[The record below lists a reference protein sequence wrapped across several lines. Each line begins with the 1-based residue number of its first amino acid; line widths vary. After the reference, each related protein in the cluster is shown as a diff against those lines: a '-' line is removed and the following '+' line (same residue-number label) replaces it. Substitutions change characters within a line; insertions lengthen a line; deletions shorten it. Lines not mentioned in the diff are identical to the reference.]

1 MRMKRFRYIPTKDY
15 LCNYVVSRIPVYGL
29 RMAAYRRLGVRIGV
43 DSTILMSTEMHR
55 SEDLIIGRNTIINQH
70 CFLDGRGGLRIGN
83 NVNVSSHVLLVAGTH
98 DVQDGTNFSAVVKP
112 IVIDDYVWLCTKA
125 MILPG
130 VTVGYGA
137 VVAAGAVVTRD
148 VEAFAIVAGT
158 PARKIGE
165 RTPDLLY
172 SLGPY
177 DVSWQ

>member
-1 MRMKRFRYIPTKDY
+1 MKRPPYIPTKDY
-15 LCNYVVSRIPVYGL
+15 LCNHVINRIPIRGA
-29 RMAAYRRLGVRIGV
+29 RMAAYRRLGVRIGAG
-43 DSTILMSTEMHR
+43 STILMSTEMHR

-70 CFLDGRGGLRIGN
+70 CFLDGRGGLRIGD

-98 DVQDGTNFSAVVKP
+98 DVQDGANFSASVKP
-112 IVIDDYVWLCTKA
+112 IIIDDYVWLCTKA

-137 VVAAGAVVTRD
+137 IVAAGAVVTRD
-148 VEAFAIVAGT
+148 VEAYAIVAGT

-165 RTPDLLY
+165 RTQ
-172 SLGPY
+172 SLSYTIGVY